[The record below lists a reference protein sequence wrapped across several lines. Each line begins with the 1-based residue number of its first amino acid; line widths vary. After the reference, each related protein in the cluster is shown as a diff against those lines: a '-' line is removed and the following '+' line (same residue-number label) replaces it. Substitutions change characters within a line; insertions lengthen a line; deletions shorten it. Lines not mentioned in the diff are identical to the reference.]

1 MKATLLINTCL
12 LPLIFLL
19 AGLNTF
25 GQKSIPDDFCL
36 SNDEYRLYE
45 MINAHRVLNGLKEI
59 HLSASL
65 SYVARTHVIDLYTN
79 HPDTSICN
87 LNSWSDKGSWTP
99 CCHNKYVPQEECI
112 RNKPKE
118 LTNYS
123 GEGYELTYAEV
134 FDTRADT
141 VFKFWSTIDEAN
153 AFLLNEGPWK
163 KKNWRAMGIGIYKSY
178 AVVWMGQKTDVLAAP
193 ELCSGVS
200 VSKAENVRDET
211 STAIGS
217 IPVISSKTGRFY
229 LIIASLQ
236 SVADA
241 QKEAKN
247 YSKLE
252 GASISILQ
260 NNQGQYRVS
269 INDYP
274 TLEEAKQARTKYEDS
289 FKGAWILNF

>member
-1 MKATLLINTCL
+1 MKVTLLINSRL
-12 LPLIFLL
+12 LPLIFILVS
-19 AGLNTF
+19 LNTL

-45 MINAHRVLNGLKEI
+45 MINAHRVLNGLREI
-59 HLSASL
+59 PLSASL

-118 LTNYS
+118 LTGYT

-134 FDTRADT
+134 FNTRADT
-141 VFKFWSTIDEAN
+141 VFKFWSTVDEAN
-153 AFLLNEGPWK
+153 EFLLNEGRWE

-178 AVVWMGQKTDVLAAP
+178 AVVWMGQRTDALPAP
-193 ELCSGVS
+193 ERCSGVS
-200 VSKAENVRDET
+200 ESKPMNVRGG
-211 STAIGS
+211 SSVAISS
-217 IPVISSKTGRFY
+217 IPVISSKTGKFY
-229 LIIASLQ
+229 LIVASLQ
-236 SVADA
+236 SSADA
-241 QKEAKN
+241 QKEAKK

-252 GASISILQ
+252 GANIRILK
-260 NNQGQYRVS
+260 NMQGQYRVS

-274 TLEEAKQARTKYEDS
+274 NLQEAKQGKAKHEGKV
-289 FKGAWILNF
+289 KGAWILNF

>member
-1 MKATLLINTCL
+1 MKATLLINSRL
-12 LPLIFLL
+12 LFLIFLL
-19 AGLNTF
+19 AGLNAL
-25 GQKSIPDDFCL
+25 GQKGIPDDFCL

-59 HLSASL
+59 PLSASL

-118 LTNYS
+118 LTGYT

-134 FDTRADT
+134 FNTRADT

-153 AFLLNEGPWK
+153 EFLLNEGRWE
-163 KKNWRAMGIGIYKSY
+163 KKNWRAIGIGIYKSY
-178 AVVWMGQKTDVLAAP
+178 AVVWMGQKTDALPAP
-193 ELCSGVS
+193 ERCSGVS
-200 VSKAENVRDET
+200 ASKTKNVRNET
-211 STAIGS
+211 SAAIGS

-229 LIIASLQ
+229 LIVASLQ
-236 SVADA
+236 SDADA
-241 QKEAKN
+241 QKEATK

-252 GASISILQ
+252 GTNIMILK
-260 NNQGQYRVS
+260 NMQGQYRVS

-274 TLEEAKQARTKYEDS
+274 TLEEAKQGKTKFEES
-289 FKGAWILNF
+289 FKGAWILNY

>member
-1 MKATLLINTCL
+1 MKATLLINSRL
-12 LPLIFLL
+12 LFLIFLL
-19 AGLNTF
+19 AGLNAL
-25 GQKSIPDDFCL
+25 GQKGIPDDFCL

-59 HLSASL
+59 PLSASL

-118 LTNYS
+118 LTGYT

-134 FDTRADT
+134 FNTRADT

-153 AFLLNEGPWK
+153 EFLLNEGRWE

-178 AVVWMGQKTDVLAAP
+178 AVLWMGQKTDALPSP

-200 VSKAENVRDET
+200 ASKTKNVRNEA
-211 STAIGS
+211 SVAIGS
-217 IPVISSKTGRFY
+217 IPIISSKSGRFY
-229 LIIASLQ
+229 LIVASLQ
-236 SVADA
+236 SDTDA
-241 QKEAKN
+241 QKEAKK

-252 GASISILQ
+252 GTNIMILK
-260 NNQGQYRVS
+260 NMQGQYRVS

-274 TLEEAKQARTKYEDS
+274 NLQEAKQGKTKFKDS
-289 FKGAWILNF
+289 LKGVWILNY

>member
-1 MKATLLINTCL
+1 
-12 LPLIFLL
+12 
-19 AGLNTF
+19 
-25 GQKSIPDDFCL
+25 
-36 SNDEYRLYE
+36 

-59 HLSASL
+59 PLSASL

-118 LTNYS
+118 LTGYT

-134 FDTRADT
+134 FNTRADT

-153 AFLLNEGPWK
+153 EFLLNEGRWE

-178 AVVWMGQKTDVLAAP
+178 AVLWMGQKTDALP
-193 ELCSGVS
+193 SPPLCSGVIA
-200 VSKAENVRDET
+200 SKTKNVRNET
-211 STAIGS
+211 SAAIGS

-229 LIIASLQ
+229 LIVASLQ

-252 GASISILQ
+252 GANIRILK
-260 NNQGQYRVS
+260 NMQGQYRVS
-269 INDYP
+269 INDYS
-274 TLEEAKQARTKYEDS
+274 TLEEAKQGKAKFEDS
-289 FKGAWILNF
+289 FEGAWIVNY

>member
-1 MKATLLINTCL
+1 
-12 LPLIFLL
+12 
-19 AGLNTF
+19 
-25 GQKSIPDDFCL
+25 
-36 SNDEYRLYE
+36 

-59 HLSASL
+59 PLSASL

-118 LTNYS
+118 LTGYT

-134 FDTRADT
+134 FNTRADT

-153 AFLLNEGPWK
+153 EFLLNEGRWE
-163 KKNWRAMGIGIYKSY
+163 KKNWRAIGIGIYKSY
-178 AVVWMGQKTDVLAAP
+178 AVVWMGQKTDALPAP
-193 ELCSGVS
+193 ERCSGVS
-200 VSKAENVRDET
+200 ASKTKNVRNET
-211 STAIGS
+211 SAAIGS

-229 LIIASLQ
+229 LIVASLQ
-236 SVADA
+236 SDADA
-241 QKEAKN
+241 QKEATK

-252 GASISILQ
+252 GTNIMILK
-260 NNQGQYRVS
+260 NMQGQYRVS

-274 TLEEAKQARTKYEDS
+274 TLEEAKQGKTKFEES
-289 FKGAWILNF
+289 FKGAWILNY